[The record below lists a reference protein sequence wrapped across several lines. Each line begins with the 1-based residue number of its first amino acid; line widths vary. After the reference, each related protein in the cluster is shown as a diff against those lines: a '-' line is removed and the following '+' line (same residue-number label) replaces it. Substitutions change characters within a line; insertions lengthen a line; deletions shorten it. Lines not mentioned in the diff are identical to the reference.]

1 MDKVLPVDEKGD
13 NFRSLPAVRLM
24 RAAELNI
31 DSSPSKM
38 INRSPSECAFQRF
51 LQEASA
57 SVDHSSA
64 PAASS
69 SSSSSST
76 STTSPRWIQ
85 PPQKAGA
92 MIVDRNLR
100 TDMNIKLGDKSSG
113 PQLAMEKSMTASL
126 DTGATANVPVDSK
139 DYQAFLKTRLYLACA
154 AVAFSRGNSA
164 EPEKGFESSISNPES
179 LVHCNGSRNYL
190 PNGQKKNGGCHVG
203 TPYLPVLH
211 RNSSARVRSTSCSE
225 QSDDDELDGEAETTH
240 QMDATEVKRARRMLS
255 NRESARRSR
264 RRKQVHQTELETQ
277 VSQLRVENS
286 SLLKRLADISQ
297 KHNDAAVD
305 NRILKADVE
314 TLRAKVKMAE
324 ETVKRV
330 SGMNPLLQAMS
341 EISLVSFPSFADSPS
356 DASTDAAT
364 AVHVQG
370 SDDLDY
376 YQALSHISSPH
387 GSGVS
392 SGLLN
397 IHPTDNV
404 QQGPTMQQTTT
415 LERPRE
421 SIRAVAGI
429 SLQGKQ

>member
-1 MDKVLPVDEKGD
+1 MKMDKVPAVDEKGD
-13 NFRSLPAVRLM
+13 NFRSLPAVRPM

-31 DSSPSKM
+31 ASSPSKM

-51 LQEASA
+51 LLEASA
-57 SVDHSSA
+57 PVDHSSA
-64 PAASS
+64 AA
-69 SSSSSST
+69 SSSSST

-85 PPQKAGA
+85 PPQKDGA
-92 MIVDRNLR
+92 VIVDRNLR
-100 TDMNIKLGDKSSG
+100 TDMNIKLGHKSSG
-113 PQLAMEKSMTASL
+113 PELAVEKSMTASL

-164 EPEKGFESSISNPES
+164 EPEKGFESSISTPES

-190 PNGQKKNGGCHVG
+190 PNGQKKNAGCHVG

-211 RNSSARVRSTSCSE
+211 RKSSARVRSTSCSE

-240 QMDATEVKRARRMLS
+240 HIDATEVKRARRMLS

-330 SGMNPLLQAMS
+330 TGMNPLLQAMS

-356 DASTDAAT
+356 DASTDAAS
-364 AVHVQG
+364 AVHMQG
-370 SDDLDY
+370 CDDLDY

-387 GSGVS
+387 GSGGS

-397 IHPTDNV
+397 IHPNDNV
-404 QQGPTMQQTTT
+404 QQG
-415 LERPRE
+415 LECPHE
-421 SIRAVAGI
+421 CIRGVVGN